1 MTASKAD
8 LGNESMSNAKAEAR
22 KAADAALGN
31 ALRAAADHIYWYD
44 GADAAKFDGGPI
56 TIDEFA
62 GGVKLADRFD
72 LTEIANAAIDAYAA
86 ALEKTHELVPRE
98 PTEAMLEAG
107 WFIISCRHPDQGA
120 MPRGTE
126 GEAYRAMI
134 AAAEPK

>member
-1 MTASKAD
+1 
-8 LGNESMSNAKAEAR
+8 MSNAKAEAR

-31 ALRAAADHIYWYD
+31 ALRAAADRIYWYD

-72 LTEIANAAIDAYAA
+72 LTEIANAAIDAYEA
-86 ALEKTHELVPRE
+86 ALESAGLVLVPRD

-107 WFIISCRHPDQGA
+107 DKVLWHDVDLQLTHEVWERV
-120 MPRGTE
+120 
-126 GEAYRAMI
+126 YRAMI